1 MSRVMVVSTRTLAA
15 ADCMHDRT
23 HSTNASERTPSERPG
38 IQQELS
44 AMLGEAAASSG
55 IVRLC
60 AILQAMQAA
69 TSLDDRVDALHDLI
83 VWTRRTRPLPG
94 VPIGNDSPQF
104 YRFTLLID
112 LCERSPAV
120 RAVLKANI
128 DEILADTSATNL
140 IGTAGLPSGRG
151 FLAEATDRLIA
162 RILPRPREDYDL
174 GHICLRLFRHADE
187 ARRMAAM
194 PPALFG
200 RLVALVMPEDRP
212 DLVTAVRADFA
223 DGLRLL
229 GTRVRAFGL
238 HEKVRERCPPRRV
251 AQSPFFQIAQCI
263 DELAQQWAQSGHDPA
278 VGARCRELV
287 AACREEVGEVLRRI
301 ESSGVSVDIVYS
313 IEMIERCL
321 VRMEQMIAI
330 VEARDLQTFAL
341 RVHEF
346 LARLI
351 RAAQRDRSVRQLL
364 RDTTGLLGRKV
375 VERTGEGGGH
385 YVARTGAE
393 YRHIWVAAA
402 GGGIVASCI
411 GAMKFPVLEAAFAPF
426 VEGLMLSAVYIGGF
440 LFMQALGLIL
450 ATKQPAMFGAT
461 VADIVRTPD
470 ATTSVD
476 ETAQLA
482 THILRSQLAA
492 TLSNLVLVSLTAF
505 AISSVWSVVH
515 TTPYLDPAQARH
527 TYEDLVPLRSGTIVY
542 ASLTGVLLWLASMA
556 GGLLDNWSVY
566 HRIPQGIADHPLGRL
581 IGWQHMAR
589 LAGIWSRRIADAGTN
604 IALGLLLGMTPVL
617 GEFFGLPLDVRH
629 VTLSTGKL
637 MLGVASLG
645 DDWYQD
651 GLLWQALAGVAVTFV
666 FNLGV
671 SFLLALYVALRA
683 YGLPRRRMFTILAQ
697 FGRRVRHTA
706 LIGPPRPT
714 GD

>member
-1 MSRVMVVSTRTLAA
+1 
-15 ADCMHDRT
+15 MHDRT
-23 HSTNASERTPSERPG
+23 NSTNTSDRRAGADPRA
-38 IQQELS
+38 IQHELS
-44 AMLGEAAASSG
+44 AMLGEAAASPE
-55 IVRLC
+55 IRRLWT
-60 AILQAMQAA
+60 ILAAMHAA

-83 VWTRRTRPLPG
+83 VWTRRKRPLPG
-94 VPIGNDSPQF
+94 VPVGDDPPQF
-104 YRFTLLID
+104 HRFTLLID
-112 LCERSPAV
+112 LCERSPVA
-120 RAVLKANI
+120 RAVLKGNI

-187 ARRMAAM
+187 ARRMAGM

-200 RLVALVMPEDRP
+200 RLVALVMPEERP
-212 DLVTAVRADFA
+212 DLLTAVRADFA

-238 HEKVRERCPPRRV
+238 HEKVRERSPPRRV
-251 AQSPFFQIAQCI
+251 AQSPFFQLTQCI
-263 DELAQQWAQSGHDPA
+263 DELALQWAQSGHDTA
-278 VGARCRELV
+278 VGTRCRGLIAE
-287 AACREEVGEVLRRI
+287 CRGEVGEVLRRI

-330 VEARDLQTFAL
+330 IEARDLQTFAL

-346 LARLI
+346 LSRLI

-385 YVARTGAE
+385 YVARTRAE

-402 GGGIVASCI
+402 GGGIVASCMA
-411 GAMKFPVLEAAFAPF
+411 AMKVPVMEAAFAPF
-426 VEGLMLSAVYIGGF
+426 VEGLLLSGVYIGGF
-440 LFMQALGLIL
+440 LLMQALGLIL

-461 VADIVRTPD
+461 VADIVRAPD
-470 ATTSVD
+470 TATSVD

-492 TLSNLVLVSLTAF
+492 TLSNLVLVSLTGF
-505 AISSVWSVVH
+505 AISSVWYVVH
-515 TTPYLDPAQARH
+515 DAPYLDYAQARH
-527 TYEDLVPLRSGTIVY
+527 AYEDLVPLRSGTIIY

-581 IGWQHMAR
+581 IGWHHMAR

-604 IALGLLLGMTPVL
+604 VALGLLLGMTPVL
-617 GEFFGLPLDVRH
+617 GEFFGIPLDVRH

-651 GLLWQALAGVAVTFV
+651 GLLWEALAGVAVTFS
-666 FNLGV
+666 FNLAV

-683 YGLPRRRMFTILAQ
+683 YGLPRRRMLTILAQ

-706 LIGPPRPT
+706 LIGPPRPA